1 MMLNK
6 SICRQWWCLHSHVRS
21 LKSITTSGG
30 VKKYPNQFQWTS
42 KAAGKDSDNSFLMP
56 CIFYSDRNLFK
67 NILFPFFSCT
77 SARTNSVRGV
87 SATWKCFYFYYRRAR
102 EEESQPPLCGAIGE
116 ICKLS
121 AFVIFLTFF
130 ILKTVKNLF
139 LDETSSCGRGES
151 FRMNFWFKS
160 WMEKRE
166 RRDNKKKRQ
175 EVDVYAVGFVREIM
189 E

>member
-1 MMLNK
+1 MMSAQPCQIIKKYNYLLLGE
-6 SICRQWWCLHSHVRS
+6 W
-21 LKSITTSGG
+21 
-30 VKKYPNQFQWTS
+30 KKYPNQFQWTS

-102 EEESQPPLCGAIGE
+102 EKESQPPLCGVIGE

-130 ILKTVKNLF
+130 YS
-139 LDETSSCGRGES
+139 LDRKES
-151 FRMNFWFKS
+151 FSRRNFFMW
-160 WMEKRE
+160 KRGKFPNE
-166 RRDNKKKRQ
+166 
-175 EVDVYAVGFVREIM
+175 FLI
-189 E
+189 